1 MTSSDHKKFIL
12 ETYKSDHDLL
22 GLSAVDCGSILTD
35 DCKMLQ
41 LYIGDNPES
50 YSFGEMYGCF
60 EYNNDL
66 YSFSW
71 HIHEPNQKL
80 ASLSNRM
87 TNFSKL
93 VVKTKSFDYVAKT
106 KSFDYVAEEM
116 ADSGH
121 KAFWL
126 YTPDSHLD
134 GFDLSL
140 RLFMKKIKEYAVSE
154 QLCKKIRRLDH
165 KYLAWKV
172 NLRCND

>member
-1 MTSSDHKKFIL
+1 MTSNNHKKFIL

-50 YSFGEMYGCF
+50 YSFGKMYGCF

-71 HIHEPNQKL
+71 HIHEPNQKF

-93 VVKTKSFDYVAKT
+93 VVKTRNFN
-106 KSFDYVAEEM
+106 YVAEEM

-126 YTPDSHLD
+126 YTPDSYLD

-154 QLCKKIRRLDH
+154 QLCKKIRKLDQKHLIWRLNQR
-165 KYLAWKV
+165 W
-172 NLRCND
+172 ND

>member
-22 GLSAVDCGSILTD
+22 ELSAVDCGSILTD

-41 LYIGDNPES
+41 LYIGDNPKS
-50 YSFGEMYGCF
+50 YCFGKMYGCF

-93 VVKTKSFDYVAKT
+93 VVKTRSFN
-106 KSFDYVAEEM
+106 YVAEEM

-126 YTPDSHLD
+126 YTPDSYLN

-140 RLFMKKIKEYAVSE
+140 RLFMKKIKEYAASE
-154 QLCKKIRRLDH
+154 QLCKKIRKLDQKH
-165 KYLAWKV
+165 LAWK
-172 NLRCND
+172 REIKKSSP

>member
-1 MTSSDHKKFIL
+1 MAKCM
-12 ETYKSDHDLL
+12 
-22 GLSAVDCGSILTD
+22 AV
-35 DCKMLQ
+35 
-41 LYIGDNPES
+41 
-50 YSFGEMYGCF
+50 
-60 EYNNDL
+60 NNDL

-93 VVKTKSFDYVAKT
+93 VVKTR
-106 KSFDYVAEEM
+106 SFDYVAEEM

-126 YTPDSHLD
+126 YTPDSYLN

-154 QLCKKIRRLDH
+154 QLCKKIRKLDQKH
-165 KYLAWKV
+165 LAWKRE
-172 NLRCND
+172 LKRSSL